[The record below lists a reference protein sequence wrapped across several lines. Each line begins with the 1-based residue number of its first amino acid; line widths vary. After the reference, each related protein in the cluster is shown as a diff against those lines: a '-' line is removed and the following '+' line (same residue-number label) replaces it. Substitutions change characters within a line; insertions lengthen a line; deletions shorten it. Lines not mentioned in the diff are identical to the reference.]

1 MVEPLSIIKLDA
13 LREAPLE
20 DHPFPY
26 VVIENFLR
34 AEYAPD
40 VSKDFPEIKSRGSF
54 PVTQL
59 KSGEAFQRLVEE
71 LNSASLKAAIA
82 EKFEINLD
90 DRSTMITV
98 RGKASARDGRIH
110 TDTKSKFLTMLLYL
124 NPVWEAEGGWLR
136 ILRNGK
142 NLDDYVVEIPPT
154 FGTCLLFKVT
164 DNCWHGHKPFKGTRR
179 VLQLNYV
186 TDAAALNRHLLRHT
200 MTAKLKSLKE
210 VFLKG
215 NGDKIYIFE

>member
-13 LREAPLE
+13 LRDAPLK

-34 AEYAPD
+34 AEYAPE

-59 KSGEAFQRLVEE
+59 ESGETFQRLVEE
-71 LNSASLKAAIA
+71 LNSAALKAAIA

-186 TDAAALNRHLLRHT
+186 TDAGALNRHLLRHT

-215 NGDKIYIFE
+215 TQ

>member
-1 MVEPLSIIKLDA
+1 MNPAPSIIRLQA
-13 LREAPLE
+13 LRDAPLN
-20 DHPFPY
+20 DSPFPF

-34 AEYAPD
+34 LDYAAA
-40 VSKDFPEIKSRGSF
+40 VAQDFPAINSRGSF
-54 PVTQL
+54 PLSEV
-59 KSGEAFQRLVEE
+59 SGGPTFLRLVDE
-71 LNSASLKAAIA
+71 LNSAELKSAIA
-82 EKFEINLD
+82 EKFVVDLD

-98 RGKASARDGRIH
+98 RGHASSRDGRIH

-136 ILRNGK
+136 ILKNGK
-142 NLDDYVVEIPPT
+142 NLDDYVAEIPPT

-186 TDAAALNRHLLRHT
+186 TDDAALHRHLLRHSL
-200 MTAKLKSLKE
+200 TAKLKNLRE
-210 VFLKG
+210 VFVKG
-215 NGDKIYIFE
+215 AA